1 MTNQES
7 LELVR
12 EILKAPDEE
21 KLEKIVSVN
30 LPRID
35 GTFFSVLNQS
45 VQQLRREDK
54 PEMAEALE
62 SLGDR
67 MLRMKTLI

>member
-12 EILKAPDEE
+12 EILKAPDEA

-35 GTFFSVLNQS
+35 GNFFTVLNQS
-45 VQQLRREDK
+45 VKQLRREDK
-54 PEMAEALE
+54 PEMADALE

>member
-12 EILKAPDEE
+12 EILKAPSEE

-35 GTFFSVLNQS
+35 GNFFTVLNQS
-45 VQQLRREDK
+45 VKQLRREGK
-54 PEMAEALE
+54 PEMADALE

>member
-21 KLEKIVSVN
+21 KLEKIVAVN
-30 LPRID
+30 LPRVD
-35 GTFFSVLNQS
+35 GNFFNVLNQS

-62 SLGDR
+62 SLGGR

>member
-12 EILKAPDEE
+12 EILKAPSEE

-35 GTFFSVLNQS
+35 GNFFTVLNQS
-45 VQQLRREDK
+45 VQQLRRENK

>member
-12 EILKAPDEE
+12 EILKAPDEA

-35 GTFFSVLNQS
+35 GNFFTVLNQS
-45 VQQLRREDK
+45 VKQLRREEK
-54 PEMAEALE
+54 PEMADALE

>member
-1 MTNQES
+1 MTNQEA
-7 LELVR
+7 LKLIR
-12 EILKAPDEE
+12 QILKAPDDEA
-21 KLEKIVSVN
+21 LEKIVTLN
-30 LPRID
+30 LPAID

-54 PEMAEALE
+54 PEIAEALE

>member
-62 SLGDR
+62 SLSDR

>member
-12 EILKAPDEE
+12 EILKAPNEE

-35 GTFFSVLNQS
+35 GNFFTVLNQS
-45 VQQLRREDK
+45 VVQLRREDK